1 MKKICSIALTLA
13 ACCALA
19 TSISA
24 QSPVPTP
31 ETTVRGDDNASIT
44 TSTAEGLRRNSP
56 ARATQQPGTRPS
68 PVPTVRP
75 LSQEDIERQRQASER
90 RRQSAA
96 SGDPDVLLDVP
107 NLSVE
112 EITLEVENLRAR
124 VSLDARLANLL
135 QLTAGADAGIDKVKL
150 TIKGVRAE
158 LLLKVRL
165 DNVAAIIDRTLTTID
180 RNPQILERLLQSVDN
195 TVGTVGGVANTAL
208 QPGGVVSQTVGTVG
222 QTLGNVT
229 QPGGLL
235 SQTVN
240 TLGQT
245 VQRTIDR
252 TGNIVE
258 RTLDA
263 AGGVASQRTVGSVL
277 DLTRVSETTSAT
289 GQIVRRVRDTGGA
302 VIELTLDSAGRV
314 LNSRVVSGATGNQRQ
329 QQ

>member
-1 MKKICSIALTLA
+1 MNKLSSLGVAF
-13 ACCALA
+13 ALA
-19 TSISA
+19 CVAGAAQAQTPATDPGSTTS
-24 QSPVPTP
+24 
-31 ETTVRGDDNASIT
+31 RGTDNASIFAR
-44 TSTAEGLRRNSP
+44 TATAAQQP
-56 ARATQQPGTRPS
+56 QTRATPA
-68 PVPTVRP
+68 PVPSVRP
-75 LSQEDIERQRQASER
+75 LSQEDQQRQQAASER

-96 SGDPDVLLDVP
+96 TGDPDVLLDVP

-180 RNPQILERLLQSVDN
+180 RNPQILERLLQSVDT

-208 QPGGVVSQTVGTVG
+208 QPGGAVDRTVGTVG
-222 QTLGNVT
+222 QTLNNVT

-235 SQTVN
+235 SSTVN

-245 VQRTIDR
+245 LQRTVDR
-252 TGNIVE
+252 SGNILE
-258 RTLDA
+258 RTLDT
-263 AGGVASQRTVGSVL
+263 AGSVVNQRTVGNVSN
-277 DLTRVSETTSAT
+277 LTTLRETTGAG
-289 GQIVRRVRDTGGA
+289 GQLLRQVRDTSGA
-302 VIELTLDSAGRV
+302 VIELTLDAAGRV
-314 LNSRVVSGATGNQRQ
+314 TNSRVVSQATGTNQR
-329 QQ
+329 

>member
-1 MKKICSIALTLA
+1 MNKLSSLGAAIIIACVACVAHGQTPA
-13 ACCALA
+13 ADTTT
-19 TSISA
+19 TS
-24 QSPVPTP
+24 
-31 ETTVRGDDNASIT
+31 RGTDNASIFART
-44 TSTAEGLRRNSP
+44 TTAQQP
-56 ARATQQPGTRPS
+56 QPRATPS

-75 LSQEDIERQRQASER
+75 LSQEDQQRQQAASER

-96 SGDPDVLLDVP
+96 TGDPDVLLDVP

-180 RNPQILERLLQSVDN
+180 RNPQILERLLQSVDT

-208 QPGGVVSQTVGTVG
+208 QPGGVVDRTVGTVG
-222 QTLGNVT
+222 QTLNNVT
-229 QPGGLL
+229 RPGGLL
-235 SQTVN
+235 SSTVN

-245 VQRTIDR
+245 LQRTVDR
-252 TGNIVE
+252 SGNILE
-258 RTLDA
+258 RTLDTAGTVVNQRTVGNVLNLSTVRETTGAGGQILRQVRDTSGAIIELTLDA
-263 AGGVASQRTVGSVL
+263 AGKVT
-277 DLTRVSETTSAT
+277 
-289 GQIVRRVRDTGGA
+289 
-302 VIELTLDSAGRV
+302 
-314 LNSRVVSGATGNQRQ
+314 NSRVISQATGTNQQ
-329 QQ
+329 